1 MIVLT
6 SHIINCSYEGS
17 AFIPIFGGGI
27 LGRNVGINNPR
38 IYCIHCSSTAAISDE
53 AGGIVGFS
61 SKVNLYSCFSTG
73 EINYSGGGICGY
85 GASCN
90 LYDCYSTGSIGS
102 EGGGIVGRFASNTT
116 ATRCF
121 SFGNIGTNSGGIYGP
136 SSSSCTAT
144 HCYSTGAQTTANT
157 GIFGSSA
164 TSPTNVQ
171 NYSTNNLAWS
181 DAAAISAGLG
191 TTSENWFST
200 AVNTPWQLR
209 NMGYSLYTLDII
221 DSDFSDPFAIMVRTG
236 SDSAMADQQASV
248 AIGTGYTFAILSGND
263 DGHVTIDT
271 STGILSS
278 SVPGT
283 YTLSIYAYKNPY
295 YFMTYTFTVIAPETF
310 GAINSTTS
318 KDVQIIEEY
327 PTYGTV
333 SKLNTKVLG
342 LQQKVLALSV
352 ANVQASSTIDVG
364 RGFVQAFPFPFTAT
378 TIPGPIVNM
387 YGLIGN
393 AQGLDTSQGLRLVY
407 YGNSR
412 ATVDGSPSTIRI
424 AEIANTGTDGM
435 RAVGSSALTSLG
447 WSSAPFGHGLFP
459 NQYSNLTLELYS
471 GASFTSSSLLQAYS
485 RVVVQYLFKSTHSSL

>member
-1 MIVLT
+1 LAIKYAN
-6 SHIINCSYEGS
+6 SE
-17 AFIPIFGGGI
+17 FITPG
-27 LGRNVGINNPR
+27 
-38 IYCIHCSSTAAISDE
+38 
-53 AGGIVGFS
+53 
-61 SKVNLYSCFSTG
+61 
-73 EINYSGGGICGY
+73 
-85 GASCN
+85 
-90 LYDCYSTGSIGS
+90 
-102 EGGGIVGRFASNTT
+102 
-116 ATRCF
+116 
-121 SFGNIGTNSGGIYGP
+121 
-136 SSSSCTAT
+136 
-144 HCYSTGAQTTANT
+144 Q
-157 GIFGSSA
+157 A
-164 TSPTNVQ
+164 TSVGAKGTFTDFEIVDGNDGTLSIDTNG
-171 NYSTNNLAWS
+171 
-181 DAAAISAGLG
+181 II
-191 TTSENWFST
+191 TTSAS
-200 AVNTPWQLR
+200 
-209 NMGYSLYTLDII
+209 SL
-221 DSDFSDPFAIMVRTG
+221 
-236 SDSAMADQQASV
+236 
-248 AIGTGYTFAILSGND
+248 
-263 DGHVTIDT
+263 
-271 STGILSS
+271 
-278 SVPGT
+278 GT
-283 YTLSIYAYKNPY
+283 YTLTLYAQQNPY
-295 YFMTYTFTVIAPETF
+295 YFMTYTFTVTNAAPETF

-485 RVVVQYLFKSTHSSL
+485 RVVVQYLCKSTHSSL